1 MYSTLLVAVPTG
13 VKFFSWVAT
22 MWRGKIT
29 FPTPMLFILGGIVVF
44 LLGGLSGPPN
54 ATVSTDLL
62 LNNTYYIVGHFHD
75 TLFGGYV
82 FPFFAAIY
90 YWWPKMTG
98 KRLGEKLGKLQ
109 FWLMGPAML
118 VLTLVMM
125 RVGLLGMRRRVAD
138 YDPALDYAPYH
149 VWMTIAGYLVALS
162 VLIFFINVYITMKK
176 GEVVTGN
183 VWQSRSPE
191 WQVPSPMPI
200 HNYDKPFEVVGEPYD
215 YGLPGSRYV
224 KFQGED

>member
-1 MYSTLLVAVPTG
+1 LW
-13 VKFFSWVAT
+13 K
-22 MWRGKIT
+22 GKII
-29 FPTPMLFILGGIVVF
+29 FPTPMLFVLGGIVVF

-98 KRLGEKLGKLQ
+98 RRLGEKLGKVQ

-118 VLTLVMM
+118 VLTLAMM
-125 RVGLLGMRRRVAD
+125 RVGLLGMRRRVDD
-138 YDPALDYAPYH
+138 YDPSLGFQPYH
-149 VWMTIAGYLVALS
+149 LVMTIAGFLVALS
-162 VLIFFINVYITMKK
+162 VLVFFINVYITMKK

-183 VWQSRSPE
+183 VWESRSPE

-200 HNYDKPFEVVGEPYD
+200 HNYDKPLEVVGEPYD

-224 KFQGED
+224 KFLGED